1 MILTPA
7 KFKMVLTFEKAVY
20 DKSAHASYSARN
32 VKFDELSHLI
42 EKINNLKD
50 QSSYTRASKSI
61 YKRLRTKSEELIV
74 YLNSKNTEL
83 CTALFQLTPKIT
95 DDLSYRKDQKEFRD
109 WIANLEDALTM
120 LEI

>member
-1 MILTPA
+1 MIRPA
-7 KFKMVLTFEKAVY
+7 ILKMAKTFDQAIFG
-20 DKSAHASYSARN
+20 KSVNPLYSARN
-32 VKFDELSHLI
+32 AKFDELSDLI
-42 EKINNLKD
+42 DKINNLKD